1 MIEVIHTAGTAGFL
15 FLVAIRLDFGCG
27 EAAAAFRAE
36 RGRRRRGWWHKPFG
50 EVVMAK
56 RKAVYFVVET
66 GVTVADAI
74 GTVNLIVGPCG
85 LYSEAME
92 KVSDIVKPGAR
103 SFDVVKAHF
112 DVVDTFKVEAAVVS
126 AFVRSAL

>member
-1 MIEVIHTAGTAGFL
+1 
-15 FLVAIRLDFGCG
+15 
-27 EAAAAFRAE
+27 
-36 RGRRRRGWWHKPFG
+36 
-50 EVVMAK
+50 MAK

-92 KVSDIVKPGAR
+92 KVSDIVKPGER